1 MSDSD
6 LKITL
11 FGGFSNFTYCALKH
25 LIESNLCPQRLVISA
40 YGPSEIPSVELSET
54 LFQSANPGIIELSDE
69 YGIPITYGLQ
79 QDLCLEGILSEHPS
93 DIFLLACYPK
103 FLPVAITSI
112 LTVDCINIHPSLLP
126 RYKGANPIFWQLRN
140 GETETGVTLHQVTS
154 EIDGGNILTARKIAY
169 PDGCRIGKIEDTLVG
184 SAIEALKLLLYQNRS
199 EWISRE
205 QDATQATRQRTPCD
219 DDFVINATWRS
230 KTAWNF
236 VRAYAGTSRPIKYI
250 DQSEIYWI
258 DDALEYRER
267 RRISGKSVRKG
278 TVLAEF
284 VDGYAV
290 FTVENLETKNL

>member
-6 LKITL
+6 LRITL

-40 YGPSEIPSVELSET
+40 YGSSET
-54 LFQSANPGIIELSDE
+54 PSIDTETFFQSANPGIVELSDE
-69 YGIPITYGLQ
+69 YGIPITYSMQ
-79 QDLCLEGILSEHPS
+79 QGPCLKATLSEHPS

-103 FLPVAITSI
+103 FLPEMLTSI
-112 LTVDCINIHPSLLP
+112 PTVGCINIHPSLLP

-140 GETETGVTLHQVTS
+140 GESETGVTLHQVTS

-169 PDGCRIGKIEDTLVG
+169 PDGLRITEIEDALVG

-205 QDATQATRQRTPCD
+205 QDATQAIWHRTPCD
-219 DDFVINATWRS
+219 DDFVIDATWRS
-230 KTAWNF
+230 KMAWNF
-236 VRAYAGTSRPIKYI
+236 VRAYAETSRPIKYI
-250 DQSEIYWI
+250 DQSKIYWI

>member
-40 YGPSEIPSVELSET
+40 YGSSETPSIDTET

-103 FLPVAITSI
+103 FLPEMITSI
-112 LTVDCINIHPSLLP
+112 PTVGCINIHPSLLP

-169 PDGCRIGKIEDTLVG
+169 PDGLRITEIEDALVG

-199 EWISRE
+199 EWTSRE
-205 QDATQATRQRTPCD
+205 QDATQAIWHRTPCD
-219 DDFVINATWRS
+219 DDFVIDATWRS
-230 KTAWNF
+230 KMAWNF
-236 VRAYAGTSRPIKYI
+236 VRAYAETSRPIKYI
-250 DQSEIYWI
+250 DQSKIYWI